1 MPYLSRSAWG
11 AAPPVKTVPVS
22 KRLKGV
28 CLHFMGFPVRTE
40 DPIRLVKSIQRNHMA
55 EPKNWW
61 DIAYNELI
69 AQDGTVLEG
78 RGLLH
83 RSGAQGSTRNNRS
96 YIALGLLLGDGDEPS
111 DELIQAVRE
120 RISVVRFF
128 QPQATAIVGHS
139 DLKPTTCPG
148 IHVRALIRTG
158 AFEPDPS
165 KTPPPAPP
173 KPTPATPQPSL
184 ADQVGDIAAR
194 VTALEQLIS

>member
-28 CLHFMGFPVRTE
+28 CLHYMGFPVRTE
-40 DPIRLVKSIQRNHMA
+40 DPVRLVQSIQRGHMA
-55 EPKNWW
+55 PPKNWW
-61 DIAYNELI
+61 DIAYNELV

-96 YIALGLLLGDGDEPS
+96 YIALGLLLGDGDEPT
-111 DELIQAVRE
+111 DEMIQAVQE

-139 DLKPTTCPG
+139 DLKATTCPG

-165 KTPPPAPP
+165 TTPPPPP
-173 KPTPATPQPSL
+173 PPPEPARRHPTL

-194 VTALEQLIS
+194 VTALEKLIF

>member
-11 AAPPVKTVPVS
+11 AVPPVKTIPVS
-22 KRLKGV
+22 KHLKGV

-40 DPIRLVKSIQRNHMA
+40 DPVHLVRSIQRGHMA
-55 EPKNWW
+55 PPKDWW
-61 DIAYNELI
+61 DIAYNELV

-83 RSGAQGSTRNNRS
+83 RCGAQGSTRHNRS
-96 YIALGLLLGDGDEPS
+96 YIALGLLLGDGDEPT
-111 DELIQAVRE
+111 DEMIEAVRE

-148 IHVRALIRTG
+148 IAVRALIRSG

-165 KTPPPAPP
+165 RTPPPPPAPP
-173 KPTPATPQPSL
+173 TTTPTL
-184 ADQVGDIAAR
+184 ADLAAR
-194 VTALEQLIS
+194 VSALEKSVF

>member
-22 KRLKGV
+22 KHLKGV
-28 CLHFMGFPVRTE
+28 CLHYMGFPVRTE

-83 RSGAQGSTRNNRS
+83 RSGAQVAAPFRRPT
-96 YIALGLLLGDGDEPS
+96 P
-111 DELIQAVRE
+111 ELCCSGVDRPCH
-120 RISVVRFF
+120 R
-128 QPQATAIVGHS
+128 QATKCK
-139 DLKPTTCPG
+139 D
-148 IHVRALIRTG
+148 RAKRRVTRATAADTQRPRRNRRRCRTSNWSRPLVAARTDG
-158 AFEPDPS
+158 GTFLHMNLLPNISES
-165 KTPPPAPP
+165 RGS
-173 KPTPATPQPSL
+173 PATK
-184 ADQVGDIAAR
+184 V
-194 VTALEQLIS
+194 

>member
-11 AAPPVKTVPVS
+11 AVPPVKTIPVS
-22 KRLKGV
+22 KHLKGV

-40 DPIRLVKSIQRNHMA
+40 DPVRLIKSIQRGHMA
-55 EPKNWW
+55 EPRNWW
-61 DIAYNELI
+61 DIAYNELV

-96 YIALGLLLGDGDEPS
+96 YIALGLLLGDGDEPT
-111 DELIQAVRE
+111 DEMIQAVQE

-165 KTPPPAPP
+165 RTPPPPPAPP
-173 KPTPATPQPSL
+173 TSTPTL
-184 ADQVGDIAAR
+184 ADLAAR
-194 VTALEQLIS
+194 VTALEKLMS

>member
-11 AAPPVKTVPVS
+11 AVPPVKTIPVS
-22 KRLKGV
+22 KHLKGV
-28 CLHFMGFPVRTE
+28 CLHYMGFPVRTE
-40 DPIRLVKSIQRNHMA
+40 DPVRLVKSIQRGHMA
-55 EPKNWW
+55 EPRNWW
-61 DIAYNELI
+61 DIAYNELV

-96 YIALGLLLGDGDEPS
+96 YIALGLLLGDGDEPT
-111 DELIQAVRE
+111 DEMIQAVQE

-165 KTPPPAPP
+165 RTPPPPPAPP
-173 KPTPATPQPSL
+173 TSTPTL
-184 ADQVGDIAAR
+184 ADLAAR
-194 VTALEQLIS
+194 VTALEKLMS